1 MHPTSRGS
9 LTSRLGWN
17 LGMMGSMQLISH
29 TLSWLPPPSPSAAA
43 TDPSAAATGP
53 SIAAHAPPAA
63 HVSPYAPETSRA
75 TTHRDKHGNIF
86 IKGLKTLISMC
97 QSNDVVVHESH
108 QQMSNMLSRMEER
121 KHEMR
126 THLELENPE
135 PFVYPDLP
143 PPAVAGPWAWY
154 CNADDDEADDEI
166 QEEFE

>member
-1 MHPTSRGS
+1 
-9 LTSRLGWN
+9 
-17 LGMMGSMQLISH
+17 
-29 TLSWLPPPSPSAAA
+29 
-43 TDPSAAATGP
+43 
-53 SIAAHAPPAA
+53 
-63 HVSPYAPETSRA
+63 
-75 TTHRDKHGNIF
+75 
-86 IKGLKTLISMC
+86 MC

-154 CNADDDEADDEI
+154 CNTDDDGEDDDEADDEI
-166 QEEFE
+166 QDESE